1 MRDPWR
7 RFRVL
12 AGVGWLAWAA
22 GTAWAAPEG
31 NKIMSEKTIGMYVH
45 QHWSYQHPYAARTW
59 TFEDWLGY
67 ADGLKRL
74 GYNTVMIW
82 PMLETMPDPL
92 TPSDTAHIEKMARV
106 IGTLHSEFG
115 MRVYITLTPNVCAKN
130 AEAAN
135 YTFEDRPFFCCDER
149 VNPANAQA
157 RAAMM
162 AWRER
167 LLRPLAAMDGLTI
180 IDSDPG
186 GYPNST
192 NAEFVQLLADHRA
205 ILDRL
210 HPGIEVVYWIHAGW
224 QAYGRYYATGYFEW
238 GLDSEIEDTVRG
250 LAVRLAEPW
259 GVTGARLK
267 VVEQAGQAARVF
279 PFPYGLIEGEPSFP
293 MTNFTLDLAE
303 RVQKESGPR
312 GIMGNAQ
319 SHCLQ
324 LPNTFAFA
332 RAAQGHSVS
341 ETDYVSFADDLL
353 PGAGRRVVN
362 AWKALSGTDPAAMRT
377 SAEDLSALKKDK
389 PVAGP
394 LRGLLFGDPDRFV
407 NDLMLQLRQ
416 RAAFESFC
424 AAALAVPVDR
434 AVRAESLG
442 QFAAASEAW
451 QQVHSYKNM
460 WVWPRM
466 EEALRK
472 VGDPDLDA
480 VLDARDYQGEGA
492 TPFDKLKDGFLRV
505 ETYTLRLIA
514 AMKSAAEKPRENLNP
529 IP

>member
-1 MRDPWR
+1 MRDTWKR
-7 RFRVL
+7 LWGL
-12 AGVGWLAWAA
+12 AGMVWLAWAA

-31 NKIMSEKTIGMYVH
+31 KESMGGKTIGMYVH
-45 QHWSYQHPYAARTW
+45 QHWSYAHPYAARTW
-59 TFEDWLGY
+59 TFEDWRGY
-67 ADGLKRL
+67 ADGLQRL

-106 IGTLHSEFG
+106 MDTLHLEFG
-115 MRVYITLTPNVCAKN
+115 MRVYITLTPNVGAKN
-130 AEAAN
+130 TEAAK
-135 YTFEDRPFFCCDER
+135 YTFEERPFFYCDER
-149 VNPANAQA
+149 VNPADTAA
-157 RAAMM
+157 CKAMM
-162 AWRER
+162 AWREH

-192 NAEFVQLLADHRA
+192 NAEFVQLLEDHRA
-205 ILDRL
+205 VLDRL
-210 HPGIEVVYWIHAGW
+210 RPGIEVVYWIHAGW
-224 QAYGRYYATGYFEW
+224 QAYGRFYATGHFEW

-250 LAVRLAEPW
+250 LAARLTEPW

-267 VVEQAGQAARVF
+267 VVGQAGQAARMF

-293 MTNFTLDLAE
+293 MTNYTLGLAE

-312 GIMGNAQ
+312 GVMGNAQ

-332 RAAQGHSVS
+332 RAAQGHPIS
-341 ETDYVSFADDLL
+341 EVDYVSFAEDLL
-353 PGAGRRVVN
+353 PSAGKRIVD
-362 AWKALSGTDPAAMRT
+362 AWKALAGTDAAAMRA
-377 SAEDLSALKKDK
+377 SAEDLSALRKGNLA
-389 PVAGP
+389 AGP
-394 LRGLLFGDPDRFV
+394 LRGLLFGDPKRFV
-407 NDLMLQLRQ
+407 NDLILQLRQ
-416 RAAFESFC
+416 RAAFEAFC
-424 AAALAVPVDR
+424 AAAQADPVDR
-434 AVRAESLG
+434 AVLAETLG
-442 QFAAASEAW
+442 QFAAASETW
-451 QQVHSYKNM
+451 QRVHGYKNM

-472 VGDPDLDA
+472 AGDKNLDA

-505 ETYTLRLIA
+505 ETYTPRLIA
-514 AMKSAAEKPRENLNP
+514 AMKSAGDAVARASRP
-529 IP
+529 